1 MNEYIICYTLDNDII
16 REKIVKGLD
25 FKKEDVMKEVIKKIN
40 ENKYLIVK
48 SNMGEYKIKS
58 SLIRYIQVC
67 ASMIKKNNGIEIEL
81 TIRLMV
87 RNKENPVI
95 CTMELEKEFQ
105 DGIEMVSSF
114 SYEKISGWGKIVLK
128 FP

>member
-40 ENKYLIVK
+40 ENKCLIVK

-58 SLIRYIQVC
+58 SLIRYIQV
-67 ASMIKKNNGIEIEL
+67 L
-81 TIRLMV
+81 
-87 RNKENPVI
+87 
-95 CTMELEKEFQ
+95 
-105 DGIEMVSSF
+105 
-114 SYEKISGWGKIVLK
+114 
-128 FP
+128 

>member
-1 MNEYIICYTLDNDII
+1 
-16 REKIVKGLD
+16 
-25 FKKEDVMKEVIKKIN
+25 
-40 ENKYLIVK
+40 
-48 SNMGEYKIKS
+48 
-58 SLIRYIQVC
+58 
-67 ASMIKKNNGIEIEL
+67 
-81 TIRLMV
+81 MV

-114 SYEKISGWGKIVLK
+114 SYEKISGCGKIVLK